1 MKKWAGFIA
10 LALLL
15 CLQTEARAGEQ
26 TGIYVAPKFMTGF
39 TGWHGKNELGVSSNM
54 PGTGQGSYSEG
65 AQHANTLVGG
75 ALAIGY
81 DFDKKYEIPV
91 RAEIEYGVWSKL
103 SGETSL
109 GTNLDAVFTGTGD
122 AVMAFTGMQFEMDI
136 QTLMANLYWDF
147 KNSTAFTPY
156 VGAGLGLAFIQARAV
171 VKGNGTNAAHAASFS
186 LEKDTGIR
194 GQTNFAWQVG
204 AGCSYAFTDAV
215 SVDLGYRFVSLGNVE
230 TNTARVAIEAL
241 GSTTSFSA
249 KGKVENLYMHQVG
262 LGLRITF

>member
-1 MKKWAGFIA
+1 MKKWAGFVA

-39 TGWHGKNELGVSSNM
+39 TGWHGKNELGVSSSYT
-54 PGTGQGSYSEG
+54 GTGQGSYSEG

-91 RAEIEYGVWSKL
+91 RAELEYGVWSKL

-109 GTNLDAVFTGTGD
+109 GTNLDAVYSGAGVTMLVD
-122 AVMAFTGMQFEMDI
+122 MKFEMDI

-156 VGAGLGLAFIQARAV
+156 VGAGLGLAFIQARAIV
-171 VKGNGTNAAHAASFS
+171 MGSGGSATVGSFS
-186 LEKDTGIR
+186 AEKDTGIR

-230 TNTARVAIEAL
+230 TNTARLAFENT
-241 GSTTSFSA
+241 GTTTSVSA
-249 KGKVENLYMHQVG
+249 KGKVENLFMHQIG